1 MGLRS
6 ANRPI
11 LDSDGYVTAIVT
23 SAVFGTGV
31 DTRKRARADGD
42 TVEYERFE
50 LSLAVEGTAGL
61 IPMTVYTG
69 TALNGIL
76 EYSGRGKTRKPV
88 YNRVSTLALNLG
100 FATPDELEGTIPES
114 VTSRIQESLLN
125 LEGEKVRFKLGKVEG
140 KHLMVPIPD
149 TIRRVE

>member
-11 LDSDGYVTAIVT
+11 LDSAGYVTAIVT
-23 SAVFGTGV
+23 SAVFGKGV
-31 DTRKRARADGD
+31 DTRKRSRDDVD

-50 LSLAVEGTAGL
+50 LGVAVEGTAGL

>member
-23 SAVFGTGV
+23 SAVFGKGV
-31 DTRKRARADGD
+31 DTRKRARDDVD

-125 LEGEKVRFKLGKVEG
+125 LEGEKVLFKLGKVEG